1 MSDATPATDD
11 QDDLAARVERL
22 EADLVRWRTL
32 ALTSWADALA
42 DVRYTEDG
50 LDRSDEAARLRTELH
65 RMQTTLSWRI
75 TRPLRGARTVLA
87 RVRRA

>member
-1 MSDATPATDD
+1 MPDATAPTDD
-11 QDDLAARVERL
+11 QDDLAARLERL
-22 EADLVRWRTL
+22 ERDLVRWRAL

-42 DVRYTEDG
+42 QVRYDEDG

-65 RMQTTLSWRI
+65 RMRSTLSWRI
-75 TRPLRGARTVLA
+75 TRPLRGARAVLA